1 MQLNRKVA
9 HHKTVAERRIRSTA
23 IAPPRFAE
31 NKSILQA
38 P

>member
-23 IAPPRFAE
+23 IAPSKVCRE
-31 NKSILQA
+31 
-38 P
+38 